1 MPLVMV
7 LSQAQHIFE
16 YHVNTQ
22 FNKISHLAMHSN
34 VKRDGGMIS
43 QRNKE
48 GLNQQM
54 PGE

>member
-1 MPLVMV
+1 MV

-22 FNKISHLAMHSN
+22 FNKNTTASYALQCEI
-34 VKRDGGMIS
+34 DGGMIS
-43 QRNKE
+43 QSNRE

-54 PGE
+54 PGELF